1 MVVLRSSNADWIELH
16 HHYFGEHSIYNVNLN
31 GIKPHYSRTKIWG
44 LNIGFVQD
52 YVLLNKKCTAYHI
65 SHFSKRE
72 WQELCLALKGNK
84 MVLSEWQ
91 TRLNIK

>member
-31 GIKPHYSRTKIWG
+31 GIKPHYSRTKTWG

-52 YVLLNKKCTAYHI
+52 YVLLNKNAPLTIFLIFLKE
-65 SHFSKRE
+65 SGRSS
-72 WQELCLALKGNK
+72 ALH
-84 MVLSEWQ
+84 
-91 TRLNIK
+91 